1 MSAGVAIDVRPF
13 VSVEAEARIIR
24 SPSGVPDLGP
34 LPGLKASARWLSG
47 LARILGK
54 ADQVRVVVR
63 IEREKPRR
71 SQQANA
77 YLWAVVYP
85 ALLDGLRQIAMD
97 AGEECPVRSLE
108 HLHEICKATFLPAV
122 QVAPGLVDRP
132 TTTTLDTA
140 QFAAYVNALV
150 GYGAERGIWVPPAG
164 HEGSAA

>member
-1 MSAGVAIDVRPF
+1 MTVQIDVRPF
-13 VSVEAEARIIR
+13 ISLEAEAQIVRAASGIPELR
-24 SPSGVPDLGP
+24 S
-34 LPGLKASARWLSG
+34 LPGVKASARWLSG
-47 LARILGK
+47 LARLLGK

-85 ALLDGLRQIAMD
+85 VLLDGLRQIAMD

-108 HLHEICKATFLPAV
+108 HLHEIGKATFLPAV

-132 TTTTLDTA
+132 TTTTLNTA
-140 QFAAYVNALV
+140 EFAAYVNALV
-150 GYGAERGIWVPPAG
+150 GYGAERGIWVPPST